1 MRTPMVFRASQTIHL
16 LALALWIGAAAMS
29 GVVAAIVFPTM
40 RTLDPTLGAYP
51 NYSGDHAVLAAGN
64 IAGRV
69 FLFVD
74 MVQFICAAVALASF
88 IAMLMLGYSLNTLA
102 RVARSVILCVALGI
116 LSYHLFVLMPGMH
129 DDLKAYWAAAAIGDN
144 VTADAHKDAFLAL
157 HSTASRSIGGTTIA
171 ALVAFILGVWTCEQR
186 SKPELE
192 KP

>member
-1 MRTPMVFRASQTIHL
+1 MVFRAAQTTHL

-51 NYSGDHAVLAAGN
+51 SYGGDHSVLAAGN

-69 FLFVD
+69 FLLVD
-74 MVQFICAAVALASF
+74 MVQFVCAALALASF
-88 IAMLMLGYSLNTLA
+88 IVMLMLGYSLNTLT

-129 DDLKAYWAAAAIGDN
+129 EDLRAYWAAASIGDN
-144 VTADAHKDAFLAL
+144 TTADAHKDAFLAL
-157 HSTASRSIGGTTIA
+157 HSTASRSIGATT
-171 ALVAFILGVWTCEQR
+171 LVALLAFVLGVWTCEQPAGPAGGG
-186 SKPELE
+186 S
-192 KP
+192 